1 MNHLLAVKGY
11 EKVSRWLV
19 DRIPRDR
26 NESLTCCQAMRESK
40 PVISGP
46 NSAQQESIIY
56 ILSRDAR
63 KQAGGQWTEF
73 HAKRTIHLL
82 AIKGYEASRWSVDRI
97 WRKTN
102 HSLTCCQGIRRNKPV
117 VNGQNWAPQ
126 KSITNQLS
134 RGLRKQASGQW
145 TKLRTTQINHL
156 LPVKGCEKASRW
168 SVENVR
174 ATGITCFLSRDA
186 TKQADSVDRIGHHR
200 NQSLTNCQGMRESK
214 PLVSGQNSA

>member
-63 KQAGGQWTEF
+63 KQAGSQWTEF

-134 RGLRKQASGQW
+134 RGSRKQ
-145 TKLRTTQINHL
+145 
-156 LPVKGCEKASRW
+156 W
-168 SVENVR
+168 SVDKI
-174 ATGITCFLSRDA
+174 A
-186 TKQADSVDRIGHHR
+186 HHT
-200 NQSLTNCQGMRESK
+200 NQSLTSCQGMRESK
-214 PLVSGQNSA
+214 PVVSGKRARGRNHLLSVKGCDKAS